1 MDLHKYT
8 EEDLVNSQVIDKEG
22 YVCGYIRNFNVE
34 SDKITINLY
43 DVSSKNVEV
52 VAEEE
57 FIQKLMSLFPKERMF
72 QKDVGIE
79 ALHQKVREKL
89 GLSSAEPVTLEHLI
103 NYANSVNVKIPMQI
117 QNIREEIDKYPVGWS
132 SIDKIAFTD
141 LGKCVLLKE
150 SIEAEKRGIVLRD
163 KVDYKSTRDL
173 AGKVVLDSEAKK
185 IGSVTKFLF
194 GDSPGIMVALEKK
207 IEREV
212 QPDVESLRKSLIPA
226 RFKDEKELMT
236 QVKKDLKINNLND
249 YGARAI
255 LIWAKK
261 KDIDIQNKPKEQI
274 EAVEEIPVDWNEISK
289 IGDVV
294 ILKQTVDKLKEN
306 KLKIV
311 KTV

>member
-1 MDLHKYT
+1 MYT
-8 EEDLVNSQVIDKEG
+8 EEDLINSLVIDKEG

-34 SDKITINLY
+34 SDKIIINIY
-43 DVSSKNVEV
+43 DVNSKDVEV

-57 FIQKLMSLFPKERMF
+57 FIQKLMSLFSKDGMF
-72 QKDVGIE
+72 QKNVNIE
-79 ALHQKVREKL
+79 SLHQKIREKL
-89 GLSSAEPVTLEHLI
+89 GLSSTESVTLEHLI
-103 NYANSVNVKIPMQI
+103 SYANSVNIKIPMQI
-117 QNIREEIDKYPVGWS
+117 QNIREEIEKYPVVWS

-150 SIEAEKRGIVLRD
+150 SIEAEKRGIILRE
-163 KVDYKSTRDL
+163 KVEYKSTRDL
-173 AGKVVLDSEAKK
+173 AGKIVLDSEARK

-194 GDSPGIMVALEKK
+194 GNSPGIMVALEKK

-212 QPDVESLRKSLIPA
+212 RPDIESLRKLLIPS
-226 RFKDEKELMT
+226 RFKDEKELIA
-236 QVKKDLKINNLND
+236 QVKKDLKIGNLND

-261 KDIDIQNKPKEQI
+261 NNIDVQNKPKEQI
-274 EAVEEIPVDWNEISK
+274 EALEEIPVDWSEIGK

-306 KLKIV
+306 KSQILNSV
-311 KTV
+311 